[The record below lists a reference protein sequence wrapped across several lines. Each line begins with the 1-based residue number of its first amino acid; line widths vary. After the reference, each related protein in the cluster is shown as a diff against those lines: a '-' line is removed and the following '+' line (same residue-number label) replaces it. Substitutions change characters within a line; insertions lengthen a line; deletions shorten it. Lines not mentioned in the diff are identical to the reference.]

1 MLTPVTGFRR
11 LLEPSLQSIPSS
23 DVLVVAVGHR
33 RVRSSGPIS
42 CLRHHLAVAL
52 KDLPQSLG
60 SPSPPTCLE
69 SSGVRPR
76 TSDTVI
82 RPDMGLDPREPLS
95 PRVQSPRSNLLIGR
109 GAGYRRTVF
118 AVSLPILVVR
128 ISPYQVPV
136 SFGLGTSRDA
146 ASCDAS
152 PDKHHRYVRPMSA
165 SQTLD
170 YDYPYS
176 LASGTVRETCVSR
189 GAMGF
194 GTHRVDRRRGCARTP
209 GSPLQRAT
217 FTSRSRFAIE
227 PGMLSAD
234 TTDVANL

>member
-1 MLTPVTGFRR
+1 M
-11 LLEPSLQSIPSS
+11 
-23 DVLVVAVGHR
+23 
-33 RVRSSGPIS
+33 
-42 CLRHHLAVAL
+42 

-76 TSDTVI
+76 TSNTVI

-95 PRVQSPRSNLLIGR
+95 PRVRSPRSNLLIGR

-118 AVSLPILVVR
+118 AVSLPTLVVR

-176 LASGTVRETCVSR
+176 LASGTVHETYVSR

-227 PGMLSAD
+227 PGMLSAN
-234 TTDVANL
+234 TTDVTNL

>member
-1 MLTPVTGFRR
+1 MCVSTLV
-11 LLEPSLQSIPSS
+11 SLS
-23 DVLVVAVGHR
+23 A
-33 RVRSSGPIS
+33 
-42 CLRHHLAVAL
+42 
-52 KDLPQSLG
+52 
-60 SPSPPTCLE
+60 LE
-69 SSGVRPR
+69 S
-76 TSDTVI
+76 D
-82 RPDMGLDPREPLS
+82 
-95 PRVQSPRSNLLIGR
+95 LLAQPYYWC

-118 AVSLPILVVR
+118 AVSPPTLVVR

-146 ASCDAS
+146 VSCDTS

-176 LASGTVRETCVSR
+176 LASGTVHETCVSR

-194 GTHRVDRRRGCARTP
+194 GTHHIDRRRGCARTP
-209 GSPLQRAT
+209 ESPLRRVT
-217 FTSRSRFAIE
+217 FTSTSRFATE

-234 TTDVANL
+234 TTDVTYL